1 MQSIVRLLTGGSHRL
16 QAQMRRL
23 ARRPSGK
30 RALTARTCYS
40 HN

>member
-23 ARRPSGK
+23 AARGHRASG
-30 RALTARTCYS
+30 L
-40 HN
+40 